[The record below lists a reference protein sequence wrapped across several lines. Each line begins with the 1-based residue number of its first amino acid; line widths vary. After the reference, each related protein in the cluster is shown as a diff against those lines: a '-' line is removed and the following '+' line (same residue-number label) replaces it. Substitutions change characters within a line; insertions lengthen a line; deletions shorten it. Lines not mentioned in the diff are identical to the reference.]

1 MTGRL
6 RVAGQSAPSTE
17 FWSQNR
23 KDIKSEEEG
32 EIKDVVRE
40 GRREGG
46 TGGNQDEHCG
56 NKIEHQLHS
65 GVLSRSWLLLVW
77 PVDQQVF
84 Q

>member
-40 GRREGG
+40 EEREELEG
-46 TGGNQDEHCG
+46 TRMSIVEI
-56 NKIEHQLHS
+56 K
-65 GVLSRSWLLLVW
+65 
-77 PVDQQVF
+77 
-84 Q
+84 